1 MIYFFHSKRPPGLD
15 GKEAPAMFFACSAR
29 LARSGAIRKNLV
41 RAASFR
47 VMSTNPPETFIER
60 FLCSSALSAP
70 IAQNGASAFLFTTQ
84 FPWMNSS

>member
-60 FLCSSALSAP
+60 FLCSSALCLLRRMVLQHSCSLP
-70 IAQNGASAFLFTTQ
+70 SFLG
-84 FPWMNSS
+84 